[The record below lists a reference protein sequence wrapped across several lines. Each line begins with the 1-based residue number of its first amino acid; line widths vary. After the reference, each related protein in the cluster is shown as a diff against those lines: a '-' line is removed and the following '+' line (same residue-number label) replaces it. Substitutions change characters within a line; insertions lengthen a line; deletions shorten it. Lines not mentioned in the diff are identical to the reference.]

1 MVTMLSEQAA
11 RKSSI
16 EQRALAVITTSG
28 ALVSLLVAL
37 SALLLGKNAGQLLH
51 AGPRAAL
58 VAAVVAFVAAAVLAL
73 LTNTPRTYHDFAPED
88 VDRMLREWDSG
99 GDDALWLVSEA
110 HADHFKAATEANAK
124 KALLL
129 QIAVGAEVGAVAL
142 VALAVVLTLI

>member
-37 SALLLGKNAGQLLH
+37 SALLLGKTAGLRLH
-51 AGPRAAL
+51 SGPRAAL
-58 VAAVVAFVAAAVLAL
+58 VAAVIAFVAAAIIAL
-73 LTNTPRTYHDFAPED
+73 MANTPRAYLSFAPED
-88 VDRMLREWDSG
+88 LDRMLREWDSG
-99 GDDALWLVSEA
+99 GEDALWLVSQAQAEHLKSA
-110 HADHFKAATEANAK
+110 IKANAR

-129 QIAVGAEVGAVAL
+129 QTAVGAEVGAVAL
-142 VALAVVLTLI
+142 IALGVVLSLI